1 LLFWKSV
8 TNHNADWPVS
18 ADNLKTI
25 LRFIMPNGAMQAAAL
40 SNDVQLNRIDP
51 EQNMRRFYRLTVQH
65 DLFGNV
71 SLIRV
76 WGRIGSRGRQIIDT
90 HADECG
96 AINALIEL
104 AYQKQCRG
112 YGIVSSHFY

>member
-1 LLFWKSV
+1 
-8 TNHNADWPVS
+8 
-18 ADNLKTI
+18 
-25 LRFIMPNGAMQAAAL
+25 MPYGAIHAAAL
-40 SNDVQLNRIDP
+40 CTELHLNRIDP
-51 EQNMRRFYRLTVQH
+51 EQNMSRFYRLIMQH

-96 AINALIEL
+96 AMNALIEM
-104 AYQKQCRG
+104 AYQKQRRG
-112 YGIVSSHFY
+112 YGIVSDRFY

>member
-1 LLFWKSV
+1 
-8 TNHNADWPVS
+8 
-18 ADNLKTI
+18 
-25 LRFIMPNGAMQAAAL
+25 MPNGAI
-40 SNDVQLNRIDP
+40 SSDVQLNRIDP
-51 EQNMRRFYRLTVQH
+51 ERNMRRFYRLTVRH

-76 WGRIGSRGRQIIDT
+76 WGRIGSRGHQIIDT
-90 HADECG
+90 HANECG